1 MKKRLL
7 LLWMLLVAM
16 ATGAWA
22 QKYVVVGSES
32 SIFGSAWDS
41 TNEDN
46 LMTQQADGTYTKT
59 YTDVPAMQGIE
70 LKVVKDRNDWIGGA
84 DGNNVVVNLTEQ
96 SDFTVVYNPSL
107 GYVTI
112 IIGNSGKTVYVY
124 PKSVNTVGEQVVL
137 WSWPLGGEGKWTKGI
152 PDDTYT
158 GCYRFE
164 IPIDHNNCVACI
176 IAETDPIA
184 WDRVEAK
191 SNDLSLPSET
201 DGVLIVFP
209 TFTPETLPVL
219 PTDVTTID
227 HLSDYVDDEPTNWDA
242 VWAEYAYNGELG
254 NIYTPEQTVFKIW
267 NPLAKKVSLKRYAT
281 GTDAE
286 TDAKTL
292 GTIEMEQLMDGDRW
306 TGVWTTFVYGDING
320 SYYTYDVDGTEMP
333 DPWSKAVGYDGKRSM
348 VCDLSRTEPDGWEND
363 VHVFYERGNKIESI
377 DVPTF
382 SADPMCGISEQDRGK
397 YLALTVEGTTYENAG
412 EQLTCMSKLKESGTK
427 AIILT
432 ITDPQAVPDQYSR
445 NPYDGATVVNEVKQV
460 VQAVHKD
467 FGMSFFVRFDFSTT
481 PVLEPMTSFYIQ
493 EICKYWVWEY
503 HADGIVL
510 AADIDA
516 ETKAAIREALDA
528 LDTRLILGTE
538 EEIMSGDGLAKDD
551 EGNYLLATAADWK
564 AFAALIETEPTANAK
579 MTEDIDLGDD
589 QTMVGTVE
597 HPYQGTFDGG
607 GHTLNVNYDCDL
619 FVVGPFRYVKD
630 ATISRLHVDGTA
642 KTTDYVVG
650 GIVGWGVSSEHSTT
664 IRECWSSA
672 TLQARNVGDAQGT
685 LGGILGVAYG
695 SEVVIE
701 DCLFSGSILKNPQFW
716 GGFVSHSDGTG
727 GKLTIIN
734 SLNVGNFS
742 GTYDT
747 GTFYREVQ
755 NYFNNTISNSYYFH
769 DAGVRQGIKATEE
782 NLANGTITY
791 ALLAYRAEDIW
802 VQSELTNTPMLKIF
816 ADEGTYT
823 AIRSTVNRQSP
834 MVNGQYYD
842 LSGRKVKNPGK
853 GIYIYNGKKVMK

>member
-1 MKKRLL
+1 
-7 LLWMLLVAM
+7 MLLVAM
-16 ATGAWA
+16 ATGTWA

-112 IIGNSGKTVYVY
+112 IIGNSGKNIYVY
-124 PKSVNTVGEQVVL
+124 PKGWDMTGNKIAIYSWNPEMFDDMQADATYPQCFKIRAVDGLSACMFVLLPESASNSFDNQLAQTSDVGLELEGATGDILVVINDEKDWL
-137 WSWPLGGEGKWTKGI
+137 N
-152 PDDTYT
+152 
-158 GCYRFE
+158 R
-164 IPIDHNNCVACI
+164 N
-176 IAETDPIA
+176 ET
-184 WDRVEAK
+184 E
-191 SNDLSLPSET
+191 
-201 DGVLIVFP
+201 
-209 TFTPETLPVL
+209 
-219 PTDVTTID
+219 VTTID

-254 NIYTPEQTVFKIW
+254 NIYTPEATVFKIW

-292 GTIEMEQLMDGDRW
+292 DTIEMEQLMDGDSW

-348 VCDLSRTEPDGWEND
+348 VCDLSRTVPDGWESD

-481 PVLEPMTSFYIQ
+481 PVLEPMTSSYIQ

-510 AADIDA
+510 AVDIDA

-538 EEIMSGDGLAKDD
+538 EEIMSGDGLTKDE
-551 EGNYLLATAADWK
+551 EGNYIIASAADWK

-579 MTEDIDLGDD
+579 MTADIDLGDD

-597 HPYQGTFDGG
+597 YPYQGTFDGQ
-607 GHTLNVNYDCDL
+607 GHTLTVNLDSYYTFDKGA
-619 FVVGPFRYVKD
+619 VAPFSCVKD
-630 ATISRLHVDGTA
+630 ATIKNLHVAGSLKQQYCAAGGVAGTILGNLTVSQCWVSA
-642 KTTDYVVG
+642 YIYVQGYGNYQGTIG
-650 GIVGWGVSSEHSTT
+650 GIASYCDDLNV
-664 IRECWSSA
+664 
-672 TLQARNVGDAQGT
+672 RNCEILIEDCIFSGT
-685 LGGILGVAYG
+685 LGTGIH
-695 SEVVIE
+695 
-701 DCLFSGSILKNPQFW
+701 SGSMM
-716 GGFVSHSDGTG
+716 SHVNGEYGNHATLRNCLNIGTFPG
-727 GKLTIIN
+727 A
-734 SLNVGNFS
+734 S
-742 GTYDT
+742 GST
-747 GTFYREVQ
+747 GTFIRPIQGNAFDIVNCYYR
-755 NYFNNTISNSYYFH
+755 NSF
-769 DAGVRQGIKATEE
+769 GTTQGIHATDEE
-782 NLANGTITY
+782 LANGTINY

-823 AIRSTVNRQSP
+823 AIRSAVNRQSP